1 MEQLQVRRGE
11 PTDAGAVSAL
21 LVGLGLVSPA
31 DDMAERLRWFQRS
44 GADHALLAVSG
55 SSVVGLLAMTV
66 LPRLT
71 ADSPLVRVT
80 TLAVPEGPD
89 LAWVERA
96 LMGEAETVARRHRC
110 TAIEVTRP
118 LPGTTA
124 PPDRLEQLGYAV
136 KDAEEIRLAK
146 TLTPPEP
153 VRI

>member
-1 MEQLQVRRGE
+1 MEQLQVRKAE
-11 PTDAGAVSAL
+11 PTDATTVSVL
-21 LVGLGLVSPA
+21 LVELGLVSPA

-71 ADSPLVRVT
+71 ADSPMVRIT

-96 LMGEAETVARRHRC
+96 LVGEAETVARRHRC

-118 LPGTTA
+118 RVSTSA
-124 PPDRLEQLGYAV
+124 PSDRLEQLGYAV
-136 KDAEEIRLAK
+136 KDPDELRLVKRLMPVEPIR
-146 TLTPPEP
+146 
-153 VRI
+153 I